1 MINQL
6 SVKELSFWLKICLLI
21 KSQDGKKQRSKMKE
35 AQKQKLKYQ
44 KKLRISISRSSK
56 LEIKETL
63 EMIEEENTMIEMM
76 AKIETIKRIKENHN
90 KCNMLPRKLIQ
101 IKKIKLINLKLFKK
115 TKKTKTK
122 TMTSQRNKEE
132 KIKKLFQLKMKTW
145 HLNWNR
151 ILIIM
156 F

>member
-1 MINQL
+1 
-6 SVKELSFWLKICLLI
+6 
-21 KSQDGKKQRSKMKE
+21 MKE

-44 KKLRISISRSSK
+44 KKSRISISRSSK

-90 KCNMLPRKLIQ
+90 KCNMLPRKSIQ

-132 KIKKLFQLKMKTW
+132 KTKKLFQLKMKTW
-145 HLNWNR
+145 HHN
-151 ILIIM
+151 
-156 F
+156 